1 MNILENLDHYRYRLT
16 NRSVMTSSSLKYRL
30 RIGVLTSN
38 SFKPVDAEKFEHQLS
53 DFLRKGWHDFLDPD
67 LFSKEESK
75 KLNIGFSIISNFQT
89 ANDRFIAQQALTNDI
104 YSEMTNNPETIVE
117 PFLSMSPEAFINA
130 QSEDTA
136 KKELEELFTS
146 ARIPFSSDSFIST
159 ITANTQSASQEDAE
173 KFAIEHILNY
183 CDILLVFGELND
195 ITSEIDIRSVLEHD
209 KLPYVHVTEQKSQF
223 TINNKDNFD
232 SNSVRQFNLFSD
244 EPFPEDLY
252 KEELKDGN
260 KNFYRVKIGPDD
272 IEEIDQA
279 LLAPYIEEEVDSNN
293 PDKVNRYLNAF
304 KFTDEDNALHIQE
317 KLIPHYIRASFIAG
331 RYQERYFNAGKM
343 VYIFAP
349 LSVAA
354 VAVGVLAPAV
364 AYWAFF
370 LEFLLLGG
378 ILGLVKLT
386 DKQRARKRWMESR
399 YLAERLRVAIHLAAV
414 GVEPHP
420 TYRFRRKNRSQE
432 GADWASRAFQE
443 IWENYPIQ
451 SGCKQQ
457 TLDKTKAY
465 INYVWLQDQYNYH
478 KSKIDEPQEQA
489 DFKIKAKK
497 ARFMNKRLEVYG
509 LLIFFVAM
517 LAAALHSIPHF
528 VGVDLHVKWFDNFL
542 VFLGITLP
550 GLGAALGGYRA
561 HKDYARTIKNSE
573 NMLMVIPI
581 LQRSLRDASNEQ
593 QVTNML
599 HTTEDVMLQE
609 TQGWLS
615 QMNMIELE
623 ASG

>member
-1 MNILENLDHYRYRLT
+1 MKIIENLDQTRYKLT
-16 NRSVMTSSSLKYRL
+16 NVEVAASSSLKYRL
-30 RIGVLTSN
+30 RIGVLTSE
-38 SFKPVDAEKFEHQLS
+38 SYIPVDSAKFEQQIS
-53 DFLRKGWHDFLDPD
+53 NFLRAGWHDLLDPG

-75 KLNIGFSIISNFQT
+75 KINIGFSIISNFQT
-89 ANDRFIAQQALTNDI
+89 ANDRFVARQALSSNTSNDEK
-104 YSEMTNNPETIVE
+104 SSPDTIIE
-117 PFLSMSPEAFINA
+117 PFLPMSPETFINE
-130 QSEDTA
+130 QSEDLT
-136 KKELEELFTS
+136 KKELEELFKN
-146 ARIPFSSDSFIST
+146 ARLPFSSDSFIST
-159 ITANTQSASQEDAE
+159 ITASTQSANQQDAQ

-183 CDILLVFGELND
+183 CDVLLVFGEMND
-195 ITSEIDIRSVLEHD
+195 ITTEIDIHYVLEQEKIPHI
-209 KLPYVHVTEQKSQF
+209 HITEQNNNF
-223 TINNKDNFD
+223 TIKNKDNFD

-244 EPFPEDLY
+244 EPIPEGLY

-272 IEEIDQA
+272 IEEIDQE
-279 LLAPYIEEEVDSNN
+279 LLAPYIEEEVDSND
-293 PDKVNRYLNAF
+293 PKKVNRYLNAF
-304 KFTDEDNALHIQE
+304 KFTDEDNAQHIQE
-317 KLIPHYIRASFIAG
+317 KLIPHYIRASYIAA

-354 VAVGVLAPAV
+354 VAIGVLAPAV

-414 GVEPHP
+414 GIEPHP
-420 TYRFRRKNRSQE
+420 TYRFRRKNRNQE

-451 SGCKQQ
+451 SVCKRH

-465 INYVWLQDQYNYH
+465 INYIWLKDQYKYH
-478 KSKIDEPQEQA
+478 QSKIDEPQETA
-489 DFKIKAKK
+489 NFKIKAKK

-509 LLIFFVAM
+509 VLIFFVAM

-528 VGVDLHVKWFDNFL
+528 VGIDLHVKWFDNFL
-542 VFLGITLP
+542 IFLGITLP

-581 LQRSLRDASNEQ
+581 LQRSLRDSSNEQ